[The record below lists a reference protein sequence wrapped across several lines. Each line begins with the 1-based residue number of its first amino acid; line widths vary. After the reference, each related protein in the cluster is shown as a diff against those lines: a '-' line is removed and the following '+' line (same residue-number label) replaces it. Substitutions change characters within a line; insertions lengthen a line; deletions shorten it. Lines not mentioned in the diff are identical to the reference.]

1 MIKIVELTKD
11 NEEKYLDQIVELE
24 QISLEAM
31 KKEGREHKD
40 KVHLH
45 IMILRNILNMVKN
58 ISNM

>member
-31 KKEGREHKD
+31 KK
-40 KVHLH
+40 
-45 IMILRNILNMVKN
+45 
-58 ISNM
+58 

>member
-31 KKEGREHKD
+31 KKEGREGQLFDRKR
-40 KVHLH
+40 
-45 IMILRNILNMVKN
+45 RNIRICTFK
-58 ISNM
+58 